1 MSTYQ
6 LPKRLKPVVFLVLS
20 VAVTLFVT
28 VAFIYSIRG
37 IATLYAAEHA
47 RYSTFLAMETI
58 LCSVAFALFTFYRQ
72 HSPFSYERIVP
83 SHTYHFATRNRNIK
97 VTWLGFWFAAWIT
110 FVVPTAYEMYSYGIS
125 GVVRMLLALWWTC
138 DLLIA
143 AWELFSSK
151 NSARLFVNRTDLR
164 DTARDKQ
171 IRWQRSWLSLIV
183 FLQCFISTII
193 TNSILLWFCFLIA
206 SSVVL
211 LSLVI
216 RIVVQPFDSRT
227 MFGQVFLFMFRQ
239 INRVWNWDTLPVWVG
254 VANLAALREEL
265 RERNLI
271 STSEEV
277 FPVTCLE
284 GVRDV
289 PAKPADASLR
299 RLSDGCFNDPASD
312 TMGISSFAPA
322 ECPSTVF
329 THSHPDARF
338 GRNMPLQALEL
349 DQNRLM
355 VPNPRE
361 ISCKLLARDVN
372 KPNHGTSYAT
382 SINLLAAAWI
392 QFQTHDWFSHGEPIE
407 DDPYKIDTSNDPS
420 HDRWPSNP
428 MLVRRTRPDPTRQP
442 SDKLPMTFT
451 NSEAHWWDASQIY
464 GTQPTRTQALLSP
477 QCPFMPSIHS
487 AVGPAKTGFFDNWWI
502 GLGILHELFVKEHNA
517 ICCRLRREYPSWSNE
532 LIFEK
537 ARLINA
543 ALLAKIHTIEW
554 TPAILNNRTLQI
566 SMNAN
571 WSGLFTQRVIDA
583 FGRLGWNEAFWG
595 IPNSGINHHTA
606 PYSLTEEFVSV
617 YRMHSLIPDE
627 ITLRSVRGDKTQTF
641 STESGK
647 GIVGEQGSLHA
658 WNEFSQADLL
668 FSFGN
673 GLPGSLTLNNFPNS
687 LRRFLKPGSNEPID
701 IATIDILRDR
711 ERHVPRYNR
720 FRKELR
726 MRPIQSF
733 DEFNTLECPDI
744 ARRLREVYKPLPNG
758 TDCVDDLDLLIGT
771 LAESKPEGFGFSDT
785 TFRIFILMASRRLK
799 SDRFTAE
806 DFTPEIY
813 TQIGIDWVN
822 YTSMNDVLTRHYPE
836 LSECLYRID
845 NAFKPWKID
854 Q

>member
-1 MSTYQ
+1 MSNFQ
-6 LPKRLKPVVFLVLS
+6 LPRRLKPVLFLVLS
-20 VAVTLFVT
+20 LVVALLT
-28 VAFIYSIRG
+28 AFALIYSIKLIASLYAPEQGRY
-37 IATLYAAEHA
+37 ATL
-47 RYSTFLAMETI
+47 LAMETI
-58 LCSVAFALFTFYRQ
+58 LCSIAFALFTFYRQ
-72 HSPFSYERIVP
+72 HSPIPFERILP
-83 SHTYHFATRNRNIK
+83 SQSQDFVKRNWNVK
-97 VTWLGFWFAAWIT
+97 VSWGGFWFAAWLT
-110 FVVPTAYEMYSYGIS
+110 FVIPTLYEMYNYGIS
-125 GVVRMLLALWWTC
+125 GVVRLPLALWWTC
-138 DLLIA
+138 DLLLASWESFSFTSSVHQIDNIA
-143 AWELFSSK
+143 YSQE
-151 NSARLFVNRTDLR
+151 TG
-164 DTARDKQ
+164 RDKL
-171 IRWQRSWLSLIV
+171 IRWQRSWLSLLV
-183 FLQCFISTII
+183 FVQCFMSTVVV
-193 TNSILLWFCFLIA
+193 NSILLWFCFLIA
-206 SSVVL
+206 TCIVL
-211 LSLVI
+211 AALVI

-227 MFGQVFLFMFRQ
+227 MFGQGFLFLFRQ
-239 INRVWNWDTLPVWVG
+239 INRVWIWHELPVWVG

-265 RERNLI
+265 REHNLI
-271 STSEEV
+271 STSEKV
-277 FPVTCLE
+277 FSVSCPG

-289 PAKPADASLR
+289 PAKPADAKLR
-299 RLSDGCFNDPASD
+299 RSSDGCFNDPTSD

-322 ECPSTVF
+322 ESPSTQF

-338 GRNMPLQALEL
+338 GRNMPLRALDL
-349 DQNRLM
+349 DKNRLM
-355 VPNPRE
+355 FPNPRE

-372 KPNHGTSYAT
+372 KPNRGTSYAT

-407 DDPYKIDTSNDPS
+407 DEPYEVDTSHDPS

-442 SDKLPMTFT
+442 SDNWPMTFV
-451 NSEAHWWDASQIY
+451 NSESHWWDASQIY
-464 GTQPTRTQALLSP
+464 GTQPTRTQALSSP

-487 AVGPAKTGFFDNWWI
+487 SSGPAKTGFFDNWWI

-517 ICCRLRREYPSWSNE
+517 ICCRLRREFPSWSNE

-554 TPAILNNRTLQI
+554 TPAILNNRALQI

-571 WSGLFTQRVIDA
+571 WSGLFSQRVIDA

-627 ITLRSVRGDKTQTF
+627 ITLRSIRGDKIQIF

-647 GIVGEQGSLHA
+647 GIVGEQGMLHA
-658 WNEFSQADLL
+658 WNEFSQSDLL
-668 FSFGN
+668 FSFGT

-687 LRRFLKPGSNEPID
+687 LRRFLKPGSNDPID

-720 FRKELR
+720 FRQELR
-726 MRPIQSF
+726 MRPIRSF
-733 DEFNTLECPDI
+733 DEFNTPECPDI

-822 YTSMNDVLTRHYPE
+822 NTSMKDVLTRHHPE

-845 NAFKPWKID
+845 NAFKPWNID
-854 Q
+854 M